1 MVRSLDTDPHRS
13 PRGVAVVPL
22 DVARKNHEFS
32 QSVEKG
38 RARLQVLA
46 LGGWGL
52 IAL

>member
-1 MVRSLDTDPHRS
+1 MRSLGTGPHKS
-13 PRGVAVVPL
+13 PRGVALVPL
-22 DVARKNHEFS
+22 DMARRNHEFS

-46 LGGWGL
+46 VGGEGL